1 QLKEELFRLS
11 STVLTEDV
19 EITFD
24 EVVLPSPMVAADTG
38 RTRVLPR
45 TQPVYLIVRRE
56 RGGEKEFGVR
66 SSLLTAGRKATI
78 VTGMRSVKITE
89 FERVRSA
96 LVDDETPDFAVAGA
110 EMANMI
116 LAPEVA
122 QVMPQF
128 TGSHLVIVHDSYLS
142 RVPWET
148 LSIGDSGNAF
158 MPAAGTGLSHLYAAD
173 NLSVAKWLEERLHDD
188 LLNLLLVV
196 DPTRDLQGARE
207 EGRAIQQMFA
217 GRAWVQIDMLYQG
230 EATRPALL
238 DAFGSGRY
246 DVVHYA
252 GHAEF

>member
-1 QLKEELFRLS
+1 
-11 STVLTEDV
+11 
-19 EITFD
+19 
-24 EVVLPSPMVAADTG
+24 
-38 RTRVLPR
+38 
-45 TQPVYLIVRRE
+45 IVRRE

-78 VTGMRSVKITE
+78 VTVMRSVKSTK
-89 FERVRSA
+89 FARVRRA
-96 LVDDETPDFAVAGA
+96 RVDVDIPNFAVDDADVTHKIIAPVA
-110 EMANMI
+110 
-116 LAPEVA
+116 A
-122 QVMPQF
+122 QVEPQF

-158 MPAAGTGLSHLYAAD
+158 MPAAGAGLSHLYAAE

-238 DAFGSGRY
+238 DAFGS
-246 DVVHYA
+246 
-252 GHAEF
+252 